1 MIMSDTKVTYTE
13 FIKQVS
19 KKSGYAQKDIREV
32 FDNAS
37 EIIHENLQNDKATT
51 AMMGLIIYP
60 ANFRGELVYP
70 RARFGRYFRKDLN
83 PVL

>member
-1 MIMSDTKVTYTE
+1 MSDTKVTYTE

-19 KKSGYAQKDIREV
+19 RKSGYAQKDIREV

-37 EIIHENLQNDKATT
+37 EIIHENLQNNKATT
-51 AMMGLIIYP
+51 AMTGLIIFP
-60 ANFRGELVYP
+60 ANFRDKLIYP
-70 RARFGRYFRKDLN
+70 RARFGRYFRKNLN